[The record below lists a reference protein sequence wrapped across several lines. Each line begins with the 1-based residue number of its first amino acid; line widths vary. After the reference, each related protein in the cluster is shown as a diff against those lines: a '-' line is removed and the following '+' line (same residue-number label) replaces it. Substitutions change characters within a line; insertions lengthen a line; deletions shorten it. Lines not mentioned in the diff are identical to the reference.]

1 MSVEHI
7 VRLMISLV
15 AGLAFA
21 WVVFSRYDP
30 EIGSEGEEDGRQK
43 YRPYA
48 AGSLLPGVLLGLAAV
63 AAILVGPGE
72 AAHQTLSMCFGIF
85 LQICLYY
92 LLLLPALPLLRRQI
106 SARACALLWMIPNY
120 LYLTH
125 QASMKLPRPALVLR
139 ARGDWLWLLFAL
151 WLTGFLAVLLWKG
164 IEHLR
169 FRRRILKN
177 AEPVRDPEVL
187 ALWQEMLE
195 EARFRKVRFGLVTS
209 PHVSS
214 PLTVGLLR
222 SCTRVVL
229 PQRAYSPEEMTLILR
244 HEIVHIGREDSWN
257 KFFLLFCTAMC
268 WFNPLMW
275 LAMGKCAEDLELSCD
290 ETVLLGSDG
299 VTRRNYADL
308 LLSTAGDGRGFT
320 TCLSASARTMRY
332 RLKHVMGSAAKK
344 SGALTVGAVFFL
356 LCMTSGYVA
365 LAYDGVSG
373 AEVICPEEGE
383 YRVSSVLRLYDMGSS
398 HYRCREE
405 AAFLDYLAGLEL
417 SRLTGNYSFS
427 GGRREYI
434 CILETADGPLGI
446 SLYDDAVK
454 RSPLYGE
461 KPRASWYYV
470 PEGIDW
476 DYLDTILEE
485 TPD

>member
-1 MSVEHI
+1 MSAEHLA
-7 VRLMISLV
+7 RLLV
-15 AGLAFA
+15 SGLLALVFA
-21 WVVFSRYDP
+21 WTVFSRYDP
-30 EIGSEGEEDGRQK
+30 EIGSEEGDGRQK
-43 YRPYA
+43 YQPYA
-48 AGSLLPGVLLGLAAV
+48 AGSLLPGVLLGLAVV
-63 AAILVGPGE
+63 AAILLGPGE

-85 LQICLYY
+85 LHICLYY
-92 LLLLPALPLLRRQI
+92 LLLLPALPLLRRHI

-125 QASMKLPRPALVLR
+125 QGSMKLPRPALVFR
-139 ARGDWLWLLFAL
+139 ARGDWLWILFAL
-151 WLTGFLAVLLWKG
+151 WLAGFLAVLLWKG
-164 IEHLR
+164 FEHQR
-169 FRRRILKN
+169 FRRRILKD
-177 AEPVRDPEVL
+177 AQPVTDPEVL
-187 ALWQEMLE
+187 ALWQEALE
-195 EARFRKVRFGLVTS
+195 DARFRKVRFKLATS
-209 PHVSS
+209 PQVRA

-222 SCTRVVL
+222 IFTRVVL
-229 PQRAYSPEEMTLILR
+229 PEKDYSPEDMALILR

-290 ETVLLGSDG
+290 ETVLLDSDG
-299 VTRRNYADL
+299 ATRRNYADL
-308 LLSTAGDGRGFT
+308 LLQTAGDSRGFT
-320 TCLSASARTMRY
+320 TCLSASARAMRY
-332 RLKHVMGSAAKK
+332 RLKHVMGSAPKK
-344 SGALTVGAVFFL
+344 SGALIVAAVFFL
-356 LCMTSGYVA
+356 LCMSSGYVA

-373 AEVICPEEGE
+373 EDVIYRAEGD
-383 YRVSSVLRLYDMGSS
+383 YRLSSVMRLYDRETD
-398 HYRCREE
+398 YCRCRDE
-405 AAFLDYLAGLEL
+405 AAFHDYLAGLEL

-434 CILETADGPLGI
+434 CILLTPEGTLGL
-446 SLYDDAVK
+446 SLYDDAIK
-454 RSPLYGE
+454 LSPLYGE